1 MKKTNFILITS
12 PRKKITP
19 ISILNL
25 GRKDQYLNWKDQ
37 IIHVKD
43 KVAKNIGIL
52 YKLRH
57 SVGIHVL
64 KQLYCTLVYPYLTY
78 AVIAWGNTHQIK
90 KSNMYPS
97 K

>member
-1 MKKTNFILITS
+1 MTS

-19 ISILNL
+19 ISILNFE
-25 GRKDQYLNWKDQ
+25 RKACIKYHGVYLDQYLNWKDQ

-57 SVGIHVL
+57 YVGIHVL
-64 KQLYCTLVYPYLTY
+64 KQLYYSNYCVISPNKVKRTRNEY
-78 AVIAWGNTHQIK
+78 ATVIH
-90 KSNMYPS
+90 
-97 K
+97 